1 MNYTRIRVDIDERI
15 ATITFDDPA
24 NLNAMSLAMR
34 QECIDALS
42 RIDEDQ
48 SADCIV
54 LTGAGAKAFSAG
66 ADIRELA
73 ERTVESELSQRAR
86 VRRALPRLLE
96 TMRLPSIACINGY
109 CLGAGLEVALAC
121 TLRIAADTAKLG
133 LPEIKLG
140 VVPGSGG
147 TQRLARVVGLGR
159 AMELVTLG
167 DPIGA
172 QEAHRIGLVNSVH
185 PATELTAAVRAF
197 CRKWQARGPFSLA
210 AARDAVLKSC
220 DVDLE
225 TGLDFETRL
234 FALCLASGEC
244 TEGVNAF
251 LEKREARFHKP

>member
-1 MNYTRIRVDIDERI
+1 MKYTRLRLDIDERI

-34 QECIDALS
+34 EECIDALT
-42 RIDEDQ
+42 RIDNEQ
-48 SADCIV
+48 SADCVI
-54 LTGAGAKAFSAG
+54 LTGAGPKSFSAG

-73 ERTVESELSQRAR
+73 ERTVQSELSTSAR

-96 TMRLPSIACINGY
+96 TMRLPSLACVNGY

-140 VVPGSGG
+140 VLPGSGG
-147 TQRLARVVGLGR
+147 TQRLARMVGLGR

-167 DPIGA
+167 EPIGA
-172 QEAHRIGLVNSVH
+172 EEAWRIGLVNSIH
-185 PATELTAAVRAF
+185 PAAELTAAARAI
-197 CRKWQARGPFSLA
+197 CRKWQARGAFSLA

-225 TGLDFETRL
+225 TGLDFETRM
-234 FALCLASGEC
+234 FALCLASGERD
-244 TEGVNAF
+244 EGVQAF
-251 LEKREARFHKP
+251 LGKREAKFRNR